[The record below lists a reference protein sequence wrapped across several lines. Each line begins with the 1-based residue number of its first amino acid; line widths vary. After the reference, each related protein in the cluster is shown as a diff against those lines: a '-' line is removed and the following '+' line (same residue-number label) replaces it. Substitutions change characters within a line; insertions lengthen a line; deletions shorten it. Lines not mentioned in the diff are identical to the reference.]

1 VTLRP
6 HQIEALD
13 DLASR
18 LAHGVRRTWVDAPTG
33 SGKTVLFC
41 ALAAALDGSA
51 CVLVPRRNLAE
62 QTVAGFARHFP
73 SVKVHEEGPDAIG
86 QPFGPLLK
94 LLLLTGARLNEVAR
108 MTRDELSADG
118 ATWSLP
124 RSRTKN
130 ARPHVV
136 PLPPAA
142 RDLIT
147 SVPHIV
153 NKAGYVFT
161 TRGDVPVSSWTY
173 LKNLLDAAMIAVA
186 KQECADAKIPH
197 WRLHDLRRTT
207 VTGMAELG
215 IQPDVIELCVNHISG
230 TRSGVAGVY
239 NRSELLPE
247 RKAAL
252 ERWAAHLASLV
263 EGKPPKIVPLRKGA

>member
-1 VTLRP
+1 M
-6 HQIEALD
+6 Q
-13 DLASR
+13 
-18 LAHGVRRTWVDAPTG
+18 APST
-33 SGKTVLFC
+33 
-41 ALAAALDGSA
+41 
-51 CVLVPRRNLAE
+51 E
-62 QTVAGFARHFP
+62 
-73 SVKVHEEGPDAIG
+73 PDAIG
-86 QPFGPLLK
+86 QPFGPLFK
-94 LLLLTGARLNEVAR
+94 LLLLTGARLNEVAC
-108 MTRDELSADG
+108 MTRDELSSDG

-124 RSRTKN
+124 GSRTKN
-130 ARPHVV
+130 AKPHVV

-142 RDLIT
+142 RDLIA

-153 NKAGYVFT
+153 NKTGYVFT
-161 TRGDVPVSSWTY
+161 TRGAVPVSSWTY
-173 LKNLLDAAMIAVA
+173 LKNLLDEAMIAVA

-197 WRLHDLRRTT
+197 WRLHDLRRTA

-215 IQPDVIELCVNHISG
+215 IQPGVIELCVNHISG